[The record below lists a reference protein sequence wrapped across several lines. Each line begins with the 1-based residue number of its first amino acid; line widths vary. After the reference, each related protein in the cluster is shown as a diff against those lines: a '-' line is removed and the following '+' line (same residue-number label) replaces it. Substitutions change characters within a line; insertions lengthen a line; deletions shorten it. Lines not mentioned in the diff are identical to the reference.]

1 MSQVCTRGASLLLHL
16 NTGGSWQLTADTCQK
31 IFLFL
36 KVLFLPPLSI
46 CSPSFCPF
54 LSVLV
59 WFCWLLSVSIC
70 CCWCL
75 LVSTGFCWFLSVS
88 LSFFPVFVCFFLLLS
103 VSVCFCSLLFV
114 SVCFCAFLYVYE
126 LYRYWCYYQHTLRDS
141 VYPKWRIVF
150 FILWLCSIPS

>member
-36 KVLFLPPLSI
+36 KVLFLLPLSI

-88 LSFFPVFVCFFLLLS
+88 LSFFPFLSVSFCYCLFLSVFAHFCLFLS
-103 VSVCFCSLLFV
+103 VSVRFCMFMNFIDIGATIS
-114 SVCFCAFLYVYE
+114 
-126 LYRYWCYYQHTLRDS
+126 TLWEIQ
-141 VYPKWRIVF
+141 Y
-150 FILWLCSIPS
+150 ILNEG